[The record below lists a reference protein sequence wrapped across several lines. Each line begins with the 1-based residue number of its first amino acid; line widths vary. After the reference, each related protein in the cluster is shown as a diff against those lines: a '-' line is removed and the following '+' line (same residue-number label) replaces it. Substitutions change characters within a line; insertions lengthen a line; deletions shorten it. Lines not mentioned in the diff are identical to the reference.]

1 MVQTLDNLSLIDGPL
16 PFIFLGLGAASLLF
30 LLFRRSLRWCIFAV
44 VSALLALAAS
54 AAACWAVIHV
64 FYLWP
69 EELPSNG
76 VIQVA
81 LVLWILTLGSTTAL
95 AGLCRQRPDDSARV
109 GDDSRTPR
117 RSSGRRRGL
126 AVLATLVALTSV
138 SLSSNSDFGQF
149 PTVGSLFS
157 SHTISFSTAAIPSV
171 EHHRGSRFMSTSVQ
185 AHWNAPAGLPATGTV
200 RSLAI
205 AGTVSGFNGR
215 NAVVYLPPA
224 YSAANRP
231 VLSVLVLVSGQPG
244 SPESWLRSTDLIG
257 QLDSFAAAHGGL
269 APVVVMPDPNG
280 SEQAN
285 TRCMDADTNPAHW
298 AVGGFSYGG
307 TCALQMVTRHP
318 EIYKTFM
325 AISPEREPALAVNR
339 SVTIQRAFHGDTAAF
354 TAEVP
359 LTLLAK
365 NKYPEISGW
374 FAVGGQD
381 TAYSANVRILQKAAK
396 QAVMSTES
404 AAFPGGHSWAVAN
417 AALPQGLD
425 FVFARLGL

>member
-1 MVQTLDNLSLIDGPL
+1 MAMVQTLDNLSLIDGPL

-30 LLFRRSLRWCIFAV
+30 LLFRRSLRWCLFAV

-95 AGLCRQRPDDSARV
+95 AGLRRQRPDDSARV
-109 GDDSRTPR
+109 GDDSRTPRPTASHTPR

-157 SHTISFSTAAIPSV
+157 SHAISFSTAAIPSV

-244 SPESWLRSTDLIG
+244 SPES
-257 QLDSFAAAHGGL
+257 
-269 APVVVMPDPNG
+269 
-280 SEQAN
+280 
-285 TRCMDADTNPAHW
+285 
-298 AVGGFSYGG
+298 
-307 TCALQMVTRHP
+307 
-318 EIYKTFM
+318 
-325 AISPEREPALAVNR
+325 
-339 SVTIQRAFHGDTAAF
+339 
-354 TAEVP
+354 
-359 LTLLAK
+359 
-365 NKYPEISGW
+365 
-374 FAVGGQD
+374 
-381 TAYSANVRILQKAAK
+381 
-396 QAVMSTES
+396 
-404 AAFPGGHSWAVAN
+404 
-417 AALPQGLD
+417 
-425 FVFARLGL
+425 